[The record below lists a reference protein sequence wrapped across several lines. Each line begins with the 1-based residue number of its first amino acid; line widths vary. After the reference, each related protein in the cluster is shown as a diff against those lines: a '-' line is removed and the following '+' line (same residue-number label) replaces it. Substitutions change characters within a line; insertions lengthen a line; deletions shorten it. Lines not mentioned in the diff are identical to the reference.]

1 MNNSIFIENNG
12 KQALVIATSFILPG
26 SVYNTLSMTRVCTF
40 TSTEGHAWLPLYTT
54 FARGFAV
61 LHCQIQVLVYPVKL
75 WVMLLCS
82 IPCITEQSQ
91 P

>member
-12 KQALVIATSFILPG
+12 KQALVIGTSFILPG

-61 LHCQIQVLVYPVKL
+61 LH
-75 WVMLLCS
+75 
-82 IPCITEQSQ
+82 
-91 P
+91 